1 MHRSLPA
8 PGGEAQTSPVSWCRL
23 RGRLF
28 RASSD
33 VYNENGLSRQA
44 RAWEGVLLSGVGSE
58 GALVGLR
65 GRKSLGTGTSW
76 PKGQPWAGHRAGER
90 RADGCV
96 GGYVRVPSA
105 VISQRRQ
112 LDTSVKSFPS
122 MSSSRA
128 RLAVPSLC
136 HSLVPSPSISEP
148 QFPSLELT
156 VSTS

>member
-44 RAWEGVLLSGVGSE
+44 RAWEGVLPSGVGSE

-105 VISQRRQ
+105 VISQTATGHFCEKLPQ
-112 LDTSVKSFPS
+112 HEFKPGTPGSALALPLTGAKS
-122 MSSSRA
+122 
-128 RLAVPSLC
+128 LHL
-136 HSLVPSPSISEP
+136 
-148 QFPSLELT
+148 
-156 VSTS
+156 